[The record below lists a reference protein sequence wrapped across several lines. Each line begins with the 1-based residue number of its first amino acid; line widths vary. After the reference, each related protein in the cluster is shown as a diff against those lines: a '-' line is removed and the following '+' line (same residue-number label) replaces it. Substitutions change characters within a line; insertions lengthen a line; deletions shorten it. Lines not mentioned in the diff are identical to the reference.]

1 MEFEEVS
8 EVLLDY
14 YQRKQKNSIESS
26 GEGLAVKSYQDR
38 GRKKD
43 KDEKPVRG
51 RSKSKN
57 SEVLQMPK
65 EGAYKAGLSRME

>member
-1 MEFEEVS
+1 M
-8 EVLLDY
+8 DH
-14 YQRKQKNSIESS
+14 YQRKQKNSIESF

-43 KDEKPVRG
+43 KDDKPVKG

-57 SEVLQMPK
+57 SEVIQMPK
-65 EGAYKAGLSRME
+65 EGAYKAELSRME